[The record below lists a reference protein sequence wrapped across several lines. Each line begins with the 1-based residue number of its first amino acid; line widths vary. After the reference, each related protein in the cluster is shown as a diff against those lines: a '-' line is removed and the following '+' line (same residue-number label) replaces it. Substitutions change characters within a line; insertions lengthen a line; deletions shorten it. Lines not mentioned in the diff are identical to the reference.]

1 MLNNVLHFSM
11 YWHMF
16 IIDFSKNLKTAKKS
30 NLTEPLRE
38 KVNFL
43 HKVSTGSYLC
53 LLLISAK
60 TTKNP
65 ISVSEPPWQKANF
78 LHKVL
83 AGIYEYLSLISA
95 KTTKQQKTQP
105 LRASTTSNQISQ
117 QSFSKKVQC
126 LPMIS
131 ATSTKQQKSSMLG
144 NFFHVNRLSSK
155 NLD

>member
-1 MLNNVLHFSM
+1 
-11 YWHMF
+11 MF
-16 IIDFSKNLKTAKKS
+16 IIDFSRNLKTTKKP
-30 NLTEPLRE
+30 NLLEPLQE
-38 KVNFL
+38 KANVL
-43 HKVSTGSYLC
+43 HKVSTGSFLC
-53 LLLISAK
+53 LSLISAK
-60 TTKNP
+60 TTKKP
-65 ISVSEPPWQKANF
+65 DLSEPPRQKANF

-144 NFFHVNRLSSK
+144 NFFHVYRLSSK